1 MSVQLRGKKYH
12 YRFRLKEHRFS
23 GVCENCTTEKDALKF
38 EEQVYAEKLKEYE
51 ALQREK
57 KRIRQNKT
65 IVALVENYKLEL
77 SGGRQILL
85 EEGMRPMSY
94 MSEAFPVS

>member
-57 KRIRQNKT
+57 KRIRQNQLHT
-65 IVALVENYKLEL
+65 SPLFPEGRSQLLYLPEL
-77 SGGRQILL
+77 LHAHGFFHPYR
-85 EEGMRPMSY
+85 MY
-94 MSEAFPVS
+94 

>member
-51 ALQREK
+51 AAGRFFWK
-57 KRIRQNKT
+57 KHMCFHRRNRQSGCRQN
-65 IVALVENYKLEL
+65 IS
-77 SGGRQILL
+77 SGRNSAS
-85 EEGMRPMSY
+85 GMI
-94 MSEAFPVS
+94 FWHL